1 MASIA
6 EVTSGTQTAT
16 LDTEHTLGTTQTD
29 DEVYVGRV
37 NVTNLAAG
45 DVLKVRSYVKVVSAG
60 ALALW
65 QEVTLTGVQTEKVL
79 DLDPVGSVHSFEFRI
94 EQTDGTGRSFEWSIL
109 KVV

>member
-16 LDTEHTLGTTQTD
+16 ISTEHTLGTPQTD
-29 DEVYVGRV
+29 DEVYVARV
-37 NVTNLAAG
+37 NVTNMAAG
-45 DVLKVRSYVKVVSAG
+45 DELKVRCYVKVVAAG

-65 QEVTLTGVQTEKVL
+65 QEVVLSGVQTEKVL

-94 EQTDGTGRSFEWSIL
+94 LQSAGTGRSYEWSIM